1 MSIEDVRLDT
11 SKPFDSHTIVVREMR
26 EAVLS
31 GAGVPSLVRRSAR
44 NTLLADT
51 RLDPIGRPATLVN
64 S

>member
-1 MSIEDVRLDT
+1 MSIEGVRLDT
-11 SKPFDSHTIVVREMR
+11 SKSCDSQAIVVGEMR

-44 NTLLADT
+44 NTLLAET
-51 RLDPIGRPATLVN
+51 RLDPIGGPATLVN

>member
-1 MSIEDVRLDT
+1 MSIEGVRLDT
-11 SKPFDSHTIVVREMR
+11 SRPCDSQAIAVRGKR

-44 NTLLADT
+44 NTLLAET
-51 RLDPIGRPATLVN
+51 RLDPIGGPATLVN